1 MERFIKG
8 DIVVIPFPF
17 SDLSGSKKRP
27 AIVLTDLQGD
37 DIILCQITSQQ
48 TKDKYAIAIKDLDFK
63 TGYLPAPS
71 NIRPNRIFTAD
82 KNIIIKKV
90 ATLNE
95 NTVNTVIQKL
105 ISILL
110 VIRLSCWK
118 KRNSFIPFSIIIN
131 MIEIF

>member
-1 MERFIKG
+1 MERFVKG

-27 AIVLTDLQGD
+27 AFVLADLEGD

-48 TKDKYAIAIKDLDFK
+48 TKDKYAIPIKDSDFIIGK
-63 TGYLPAPS
+63 LISLS

-82 KNIIIKKV
+82 KNIIIRKA

-95 NTVNTVIQKL
+95 ASVNSVIQKI
-105 ISILL
+105 ISIL
-110 VIRLSCWK
+110 S
-118 KRNSFIPFSIIIN
+118 
-131 MIEIF
+131 

>member
-1 MERFIKG
+1 MEKFVNG

-17 SDLSGSKKRP
+17 SDLSGAKKRP
-27 AIVLTDLQGD
+27 SLVLANLKGD

-48 TKDKYAIAIKDLDFK
+48 VKDDYAIPIKEQDFK
-63 TGYLPAPS
+63 INNLNVLC

-95 NTVNTVIQKL
+95 TAFKTVIQK
-105 ISILL
+105 IIRIL
-110 VIRLSCWK
+110 S
-118 KRNSFIPFSIIIN
+118 
-131 MIEIF
+131 